1 MNTLLISSAEALSL
15 AFTPAEFQ
23 REELIPAVTI
33 ETAQL
38 RYLKPAFGPLYDCLN
53 EPRYEA
59 FVERYVKPAL
69 ACYVRAL
76 VIDARAAAVGPSGI
90 VQART
95 QYTEAAPAE
104 AAGRLRRQALR
115 DAETASGRLSR
126 VRSGPRYPPPGPVQ
140 RRSHPTR
147 RPAMKQLTVLLSV
160 LVGLLAPVQTLVCCA
175 LAFVCIDFVTGVV
188 ASRVRARRQRARW
201 AFESAKAWQ
210 TVYKIVLVTVG
221 IALTW
226 LIDRFVLPFAE
237 LHLANLFTG
246 FVCGVELWSYLENAA
261 ELSDHPLFRG
271 LQKLMKQKI
280 DNQLNHPEP

>member
-95 QYTEAAPAE
+95 QYTEAARPRRPAI
-104 AAGRLRRQALR
+104 APAALR
-115 DAETASGRLSR
+115 DAET
-126 VRSGPRYPPPGPVQ
+126 
-140 RRSHPTR
+140 
-147 RPAMKQLTVLLSV
+147 LLEE
-160 LVGLLAPVQTLVCCA
+160 AIE
-175 LAFVCIDFVTGVV
+175 FVE
-188 ASRVRARRQRARW
+188 R
-201 AFESAKAWQ
+201 
-210 TVYKIVLVTVG
+210 
-221 IALTW
+221 
-226 LIDRFVLPFAE
+226 
-237 LHLANLFTG
+237 
-246 FVCGVELWSYLENAA
+246 
-261 ELSDHPLFRG
+261 
-271 LQKLMKQKI
+271 
-280 DNQLNHPEP
+280 HPEDFPEYDPDLGIRRRVLFKGGLILPDDRP

>member
-76 VIDARAAAVGPSGI
+76 VIDARAAARRSLGYRAGTYAIHGSYPGRGGRAI
-90 VQART
+90 
-95 QYTEAAPAE
+95 APAGSPGCGN
-104 AAGRLRRQALR
+104 ASRRSDR
-115 DAETASGRLSR
+115 IRRTASGRLSR

-147 RPAMKQLTVLLSV
+147 RPAMKQLTVLLTA

-188 ASRVRARRQRARW
+188 ASRVRARRQRLAGPSKARRHGGP
-201 AFESAKAWQ
+201 S
-210 TVYKIVLVTVG
+210 T
-221 IALTW
+221 
-226 LIDRFVLPFAE
+226 RS
-237 LHLANLFTG
+237 
-246 FVCGVELWSYLENAA
+246 CS
-261 ELSDHPLFRG
+261 
-271 LQKLMKQKI
+271 
-280 DNQLNHPEP
+280 

>member
-38 RYLKPAFGPLYDCLN
+38 RYLKPAFGLN

-115 DAETASGRLSR
+115 DAET
-126 VRSGPRYPPPGPVQ
+126 
-140 RRSHPTR
+140 
-147 RPAMKQLTVLLSV
+147 LLEE
-160 LVGLLAPVQTLVCCA
+160 AIE
-175 LAFVCIDFVTGVV
+175 FVE
-188 ASRVRARRQRARW
+188 Q
-201 AFESAKAWQ
+201 
-210 TVYKIVLVTVG
+210 
-221 IALTW
+221 
-226 LIDRFVLPFAE
+226 
-237 LHLANLFTG
+237 
-246 FVCGVELWSYLENAA
+246 
-261 ELSDHPLFRG
+261 
-271 LQKLMKQKI
+271 
-280 DNQLNHPEP
+280 HPEDFPEYDPDLGIRRRVLFKGGLILPDDRP

>member
-76 VIDARAAAVGPSGI
+76 VIDARAAVGPSGI

-95 QYTEAAPAE
+95 QYTEAAPPRRPA
-104 AAGRLRRQALR
+104 LRRQALR
-115 DAETASGRLSR
+115 DAETLLEEAINSSNGIRKTFP
-126 VRSGPRYPPPGPVQ
+126 VRSDLGI
-140 RRSHPTR
+140 RRRVLFKEVHPTR
-147 RPAMKQLTVLLSV
+147 RPA
-160 LVGLLAPVQTLVCCA
+160 
-175 LAFVCIDFVTGVV
+175 
-188 ASRVRARRQRARW
+188 
-201 AFESAKAWQ
+201 
-210 TVYKIVLVTVG
+210 
-221 IALTW
+221 
-226 LIDRFVLPFAE
+226 
-237 LHLANLFTG
+237 
-246 FVCGVELWSYLENAA
+246 
-261 ELSDHPLFRG
+261 
-271 LQKLMKQKI
+271 
-280 DNQLNHPEP
+280 

>member
-38 RYLKPAFGPLYDCLN
+38 RYLKPAFGPLYDYLN

-104 AAGRLRRQALR
+104 AAERLRRQALR
-115 DAETASGRLSR
+115 DAETLLGEAIEFVERQDFPEYDPDLGIRRR
-126 VRSGPRYPPPGPVQ
+126 VLFKGGLILPDD
-140 RRSHPTR
+140 
-147 RPAMKQLTVLLSV
+147 RP
-160 LVGLLAPVQTLVCCA
+160 
-175 LAFVCIDFVTGVV
+175 
-188 ASRVRARRQRARW
+188 
-201 AFESAKAWQ
+201 
-210 TVYKIVLVTVG
+210 
-221 IALTW
+221 
-226 LIDRFVLPFAE
+226 
-237 LHLANLFTG
+237 
-246 FVCGVELWSYLENAA
+246 
-261 ELSDHPLFRG
+261 
-271 LQKLMKQKI
+271 
-280 DNQLNHPEP
+280 

>member
-104 AAGRLRRQALR
+104 A
-115 DAETASGRLSR
+115 ET
-126 VRSGPRYPPPGPVQ
+126 
-140 RRSHPTR
+140 
-147 RPAMKQLTVLLSV
+147 LLEE
-160 LVGLLAPVQTLVCCA
+160 AIE
-175 LAFVCIDFVTGVV
+175 FVE
-188 ASRVRARRQRARW
+188 R
-201 AFESAKAWQ
+201 
-210 TVYKIVLVTVG
+210 
-221 IALTW
+221 
-226 LIDRFVLPFAE
+226 
-237 LHLANLFTG
+237 
-246 FVCGVELWSYLENAA
+246 
-261 ELSDHPLFRG
+261 
-271 LQKLMKQKI
+271 
-280 DNQLNHPEP
+280 HPEDFPEYDPDLGIRRRVLFKGGLILPDDRP

>member
-23 REELIPAVTI
+23 PEELIPAVTI

-115 DAETASGRLSR
+115 DAET
-126 VRSGPRYPPPGPVQ
+126 
-140 RRSHPTR
+140 
-147 RPAMKQLTVLLSV
+147 LLEE
-160 LVGLLAPVQTLVCCA
+160 AIE
-175 LAFVCIDFVTGVV
+175 FVE
-188 ASRVRARRQRARW
+188 R
-201 AFESAKAWQ
+201 
-210 TVYKIVLVTVG
+210 
-221 IALTW
+221 
-226 LIDRFVLPFAE
+226 
-237 LHLANLFTG
+237 
-246 FVCGVELWSYLENAA
+246 
-261 ELSDHPLFRG
+261 
-271 LQKLMKQKI
+271 
-280 DNQLNHPEP
+280 HPEDFPEYDPDLGIRRRVLFKGGLILPDDRP

>member
-115 DAETASGRLSR
+115 DAETLLEEAIEFVERHPEDFPEYDPDLGIRRR
-126 VRSGPRYPPPGPVQ
+126 VLFKGGLILPDDRPRSSLPFCSPRCSACSPRS
-140 RRSHPTR
+140 RRSS
-147 RPAMKQLTVLLSV
+147 A
-160 LVGLLAPVQTLVCCA
+160 
-175 LAFVCIDFVTGVV
+175 
-188 ASRVRARRQRARW
+188 ARW
-201 AFESAKAWQ
+201 PTSAS
-210 TVYKIVLVTVG
+210 I
-221 IALTW
+221 
-226 LIDRFVLPFAE
+226 
-237 LHLANLFTG
+237 
-246 FVCGVELWSYLENAA
+246 S
-261 ELSDHPLFRG
+261 
-271 LQKLMKQKI
+271 
-280 DNQLNHPEP
+280 